1 MQILVFVLIGLAVLV
16 LALLAYAA
24 TRPATFSVERH
35 LRIDAS
41 PEQLWPLVGEL
52 QGFNRWNPYA
62 RKDPQMRGHYSGPP
76 AGAGSRYDWDSSK
89 VGTGSMT
96 LTGQQ
101 PGRAVQ
107 LQLDFLKP
115 FEAHNQVE
123 FLLERAPDGGT
134 TVHWRMHGPSNL
146 IARIMG
152 IFIDMDRMCGRDFE
166 DGLQNLKQIAEA
178 RA

>member
-1 MQILVFVLIGLAVLV
+1 MRILVFALIGLAVLV
-16 LALLAYAA
+16 LAVLAYAA
-24 TRPATFSVERH
+24 TRPATFSVERQ
-35 LRIDAS
+35 LRIEAS
-41 PEQLWPLVGEL
+41 PERLWPLVSEL

-62 RKDPQMRGHYSGPP
+62 RKDPQMRSHYSGPP
-76 AGAGSRYDWDSSK
+76 TGVGSRYGWESSK

-115 FEAHNQVE
+115 FEAHNQAE
-123 FLLERAPDGGT
+123 FALEPAPGGGT
-134 TVHWRMHGPSNL
+134 TVHWRMHGPANL
-146 IARIMG
+146 IGRVMG
-152 IFIDMDRMCGRDFE
+152 LFIDMDRMVGRDFE

-178 RA
+178 RT